1 MFLYQFDD
9 VVDSLLIK
17 LVTLIFA
24 VNKFF
29 ECAEINSNK
38 PWSCQDLST
47 FFLQILPPFF
57 SLFWVCNFSVLT
69 RSFSFTTYFII
80 YWDVKWEVVQYNS
93 YIILCWLIF
102 YYAPIMTYHICNNLI
117 LFYEHYHH
125 CHYYYRVEVLM
136 YYTCMHS
143 KMGVDN
149 FVVLKNMWKN

>member
-1 MFLYQFDD
+1 MRWINFSNVLKLIVTNHE
-9 VVDSLLIK
+9 VVKTYPLS
-17 LVTLIFA
+17 
-24 VNKFF
+24 
-29 ECAEINSNK
+29 
-38 PWSCQDLST
+38 SCKSW
-47 FFLQILPPFF
+47 PPFF
-57 SLFWVCNFSVLT
+57 LFFWVCNFSVLT